1 MNTSS
6 PYDLILGLDRSD
18 QKVDLCLLDT
28 HTGRRRSVV
37 IDTAPEALWEWLFQL
52 RQQHPEARVGL
63 CLEQPAVH
71 LISFLEAYA
80 WITLHPINPI
90 TLQKY
95 REAFV
100 TSRAKDDTKDAE
112 FLADLLLNHP
122 TQLPVWAPQDSAT
135 RAVQQLVV
143 HRRAVVD
150 ERTALSNRLI
160 ALLKQYFPQALT
172 LCGDDLWRPLA
183 TAFLLKWP
191 SLGAVQQAKPAS
203 VKAFYYIQGS
213 RSATLL
219 EQRLALL
226 KKAVPVTDETAV
238 IASFGLRVQLLC
250 RQLQLV
256 QRTVAEFDRQIAAAY
271 AAHPDREIFASLPGA
286 GPVLGPRLL
295 ASLGADRERFATAAS
310 VQCYTG
316 VAPVTKRSGGSER
329 IHRRY
334 CCPKFHRQSF
344 HEYAKESVLRSRW
357 AAAFYLQQRTK
368 GCAHHTAVRA
378 LAFKWQ
384 RVIWRCWQERRPYD
398 ERIYEAALHKAGS
411 PIVALFDRVEL
422 GKSPWKN
429 PAKKNS
435 KTSCRITS
443 EVSSATAAA
452 ARVERTVRSRTP
464 ATLERT
470 AGRPFAAAHG

>member
-1 MNTSS
+1 MNPPP
-6 PYDLILGLDRSD
+6 PYDLIIGLDRAD
-18 QKVDLCLLDT
+18 QKADLCLLET
-28 HTGRRRSVV
+28 ATGQHRTAVL
-37 IDTAPEALWEWLFQL
+37 DTAPEALCEWLADL
-52 RQQHPEARVGL
+52 RQQHPQARVGL

-71 LISFLEAYA
+71 LIPFLEAYD

-112 FLADLLLNHP
+112 YLADLLLNHHA
-122 TQLPVWAPQDSAT
+122 QLPVWAPQDSAT

-172 LCGDDLWRPLA
+172 LCGDALWRPLA

-191 SLGAVQQAKPAS
+191 SLSAVQKAKPAT
-203 VKAFYYIQGS
+203 VKQFYHLHGS

-219 EQRLALL
+219 EERLALL
-226 KKAVPVTDETAV
+226 AKAVPVTDETAV
-238 IASFGLRVQLLC
+238 IESFVLRVQLLA
-250 RQLQLV
+250 RELQAV
-256 QRTVAEFDRQIAAAY
+256 GRTIAEFDRQIAAAY
-271 AAHPDREIFASLPGA
+271 AAHPDHAIFTSLPGA

-295 ASLGADRERFATAAS
+295 ASLGAERERFASAAG

-344 HEYAKESVLRSRW
+344 HEYAKESVLWSRW

-368 GCAHHTAVRA
+368 GCPHHTAVRA

-384 RVIWRCWQERRPYD
+384 RVIWRCWQDRTPYA
-398 ERIYEAALHKAGS
+398 EKTHEAALRKAGS
-411 PIVALFDRVEL
+411 PVVALFDRVEL
-422 GKSPWKN
+422 GKSPWKH
-429 PAKKNS
+429 PAKQS
-435 KTSCRITS
+435 QKTVDGLPQR
-443 EVSSATAAA
+443 
-452 ARVERTVRSRTP
+452 
-464 ATLERT
+464 
-470 AGRPFAAAHG
+470 

>member
-1 MNTSS
+1 MTSA
-6 PYDLILGLDRSD
+6 PYDLIIGLDRAD
-18 QKVDLCLLDT
+18 KKADLCLLDT
-28 HTGRRRSVV
+28 ATGQRRCVT
-37 IDTAPEALWEWLFQL
+37 IDTAPEALCQWLAQL
-52 RQQHPEARVGL
+52 RQQHPTARLGL

-71 LISFLEAYA
+71 LIPFLEAYA

-112 FLADLLLNHP
+112 FLADLLLNHHA
-122 TQLPVWAPQDSAT
+122 QLPVWAPQDSST
-135 RAVQQLVV
+135 RAVQQLVA

-160 ALLKQYFPQALT
+160 ALLKQYFPQALL

-191 SLGAVQQAKPAS
+191 SLSAAQKARPATL
-203 VKAFYYIQGS
+203 KTFYHLHGS

-219 EQRLALL
+219 EERLALL
-226 KKAVPVTDETAV
+226 AKAVPVTDESAV
-238 IASFGLRVQLLC
+238 IASFVLRVQLLA
-250 RQLQLV
+250 RQLQALA
-256 QRTVAEFDRQIAAAY
+256 RTIAQFDRQIATAY
-271 AAHPDREIFASLPGA
+271 SAHPDHNIFASLPGA

-295 ASLGADRERFATAAS
+295 ASLGADRERFAQSAAQL
-310 VQCYTG
+310 QCYTG

-344 HEYAKESVLRSRW
+344 HEYAKESVLWSRW
-357 AAAFYLQQRTK
+357 AGAFYLQQRTK
-368 GCAHHTAVRA
+368 GCPHHTAVRA
-378 LAFKWQ
+378 LAYKWQ
-384 RVIWRCWQERRPYD
+384 RVIWRCWQDRKPYD
-398 ERIYEAALHKAGS
+398 EARYEAALRKDGS

-429 PAKKNS
+429 PAKK
-435 KTSCRITS
+435 I
-443 EVSSATAAA
+443 
-452 ARVERTVRSRTP
+452 
-464 ATLERT
+464 
-470 AGRPFAAAHG
+470 